1 MPTISELTALSALSK
16 LDKFEVERA
25 ADSTSYSVT
34 AQDIATFVKNISNG
48 GFKGSTT
55 KSIDDFTIE
64 DIGMW
69 WWVNGSSNPT
79 GLTSGVVEIISFNGP
94 DDDNVEAT
102 FLQRLSLMD
111 KVYQRMWING
121 QWSNWGSL
129 ANKNGA
135 TIEYGTSTAERV
147 DFPTGRFTST
157 PSVVAV
163 PLNMSDSNNL
173 YLNLINVKNVS
184 NTGFNVLKWKSENG
198 RSVETITTTTNP
210 DTREVTTQ
218 TVTAQG
224 AWTADSSL
232 PFYWIAIS
240 DVGG

>member
-79 GLTSGVVEIISFNGP
+79 GLTSGVVEIISFAGP
-94 DDDNVEAT
+94 DDDNVQAT
-102 FLQRLSLMD
+102 YLQRLSLMD

-129 ANKNGA
+129 TNKNGA
-135 TIEYGTSTAERV
+135 VIEYGTSTETHV
-147 DFPTGRFTST
+147 SFPEGRFTSA

-163 PLNMSDSNNL
+163 PKNGSTGQACF
-173 YLNLINVKNVS
+173 INVNNVGA
-184 NTGFNVLKWKSENG
+184 TGFDVLKFKSDTQG
-198 RSVETITTTTNP
+198 TTETVSTSQDGTTTT
-210 DTREVTTQ
+210 TR
-218 TVTAQG
+218 TVTIQG
-224 AWTADSSL
+224 VWTKDDSM
-232 PFYWIAIS
+232 PFYYIALS